1 MRHAVFV
8 APFGPLADPY
18 RLIDLAH
25 ACEETGWDGLFLWD
39 HVLRPESNEI
49 IDPWVSLG
57 VIAAETHRLRIGT
70 MVTPL
75 VRRRLLKF
83 AREVVTVDRLSSGR
97 VTLGIGLGVD
107 THGELT
113 RTGEIV
119 DQKTRGA
126 MLDEGVPV
134 LAKLLSGAIVD
145 HHGEH
150 YVLEGVGLEP
160 KPVQQPTP
168 PIWLAA
174 GGGLGKAVR
183 RAAQYDGVFPL
194 KIDSGRFSRMLDEI
208 AAVRGDLEDF
218 DVVVNTGPGSM
229 PPAHTHEH
237 ATWAMHAWP
246 AVADL
251 NHVFDVVGN
260 GPPEQSRLD
269 SSA

>member
-57 VIAAETHRLRIGT
+57 VIAAETHRLRLGT

-75 VRRRLLKF
+75 VRRRMLKL
-83 AREVVTVDRLSSGR
+83 AREVLTVDLLSSGR
-97 VTLGIGLGVD
+97 VTLGVGLGVD

-113 RTGEIV
+113 RTGEMV
-119 DQKTRGA
+119 DPKIRGA
-126 MLDEGVPV
+126 MLDEGLPL
-134 LAKLLSGAIVD
+134 LADLLSGEVVD
-145 HHGEH
+145 HAGEH
-150 YVLEGVGLEP
+150 YVLNGIGLEP
-160 KPVQQPTP
+160 NAVQQPRP

-174 GGGLGKAVR
+174 RGGAGKPVR
-183 RAAQYDGVFPL
+183 RAACYDGIFPIE
-194 KIDSGRFSRMLDEI
+194 IDSDRFPRILEEI
-208 AAVRGDLEDF
+208 MTVRGDLDGF
-218 DVVVNTGPGSM
+218 DIAVKADPGTM
-229 PPAHTHEH
+229 PPPFTHES
-237 ATWAMHAWP
+237 ATWVMHAWP

-251 NHVFDVVGN
+251 DHVFDVVGH
-260 GPPEQSRLD
+260 GPPE
-269 SSA
+269 